1 MSYRNALS
9 IIIVAVVTT
18 ALTACGAPSG
28 NDADTGDQ
36 SLFQAEPD
44 ARFAIDMRDVRF
56 DVSEIEAP
64 AGALIAITFTN
75 RGDIEHDFS
84 ITEFAGT
91 FAYRTASAAHGRST
105 SRAVHMALRP
115 GDTGEIR
122 LRVPDTGGVEFF
134 CDVAGHR
141 RAGMS
146 GTIAFR

>member
-1 MSYRNALS
+1 MSYRNAFS
-9 IIIVAVVTT
+9 IIVVAVVAT

-28 NDADTGDQ
+28 DADTGDP
-36 SLFQAEPD
+36 SLFEAEPD
-44 ARFAIDMRDVRF
+44 ARFTIDMRDVRF

-64 AGALIAITFTN
+64 AGAVIAITFTN

-84 ITEFAGT
+84 ISEFAGT
-91 FAYRTASAAHGRST
+91 FAYRTASVAHGHST

-115 GDTGEIR
+115 GDTGEVR
-122 LRVPDTGGVEFF
+122 LRVPDAGGVEFF

-146 GTIAFR
+146 GIIAFR